1 MTGHSFIENPVLST
15 ETPSESPSPAPTPH
29 NELPKPL
36 QWPDWH
42 GIVDLAAA
50 VLVVITAFLIG
61 SFTATNSDLW
71 PHLAWGRLWSEGKAT
86 FGVDPFSYMTEG
98 RYWTNHAWLWD
109 IIAFTLYTKD
119 ATGGTLV
126 QFKAC
131 QFAGAV
137 ILLLLIRQRGRSLWP
152 WVVGGALA
160 AIASASF
167 AQVRPFAANPL
178 FLMATMHVL
187 FRLEWKPGSYRNAL
201 ILAGLFALW
210 SNMDNGFVFGPILV
224 GLTLLGELIQ
234 KKLPGEKTASGP
246 PIRDLAIAF
255 AASTAA
261 CMVNPHH
268 MHVWQWPAEFA
279 VGLPAV
285 DMLLDNEMVNVVI
298 SPLSEDFFNIPQRG
312 YNLNGL
318 ALLLLFIGVIAS
330 LAVTFRTVRVSHLLI
345 AIVFGYFGIRVMA
358 LILPASFVLAVIMA
372 MNFNRWSQGIVLKS
386 WGHPASRLIFLGSG
400 IGRIITLA
408 IACLLVPAAWPGW
421 LHPSG
426 SNRRVSW
433 AIEADEGLVGAARM
447 ISGWRSGGVEPAS
460 VRHFH
465 TSFEF
470 ANYVAWFAPG
480 ERVFLNQRWNLHA
493 PEVVPFLELRRQFLP
508 PRLIGDSEAK
518 NAQMQEWE
526 KIYSPAK
533 IEKQLS
539 AMNADTACIIG
550 SRSVPPLYRMNALV
564 SVKNWTTRWYGG
576 NGLIVTTNGDRP
588 AYNPTRELF
597 EGDQKAL
604 PSVVTLMPTPPSES
618 WADDFLRTP
627 KSPSAAINDAKAA
640 LDYGQLLNA
649 RLASVPVALFGGLVS
664 NGPRPLVDSELA
676 IPLLAIRAARR
687 AVADNPDDYRPYAM
701 LLQAYSSRQVPE
713 LWPDDPQAGL
723 IGERRMQTI
732 TLARRILARLPRP
745 DRCNID
751 QAMLGYS
758 LCEQLIQMLGGS
770 NQRDAAF
777 AMVADYKAYFKAGPG
792 VNFQINGMSQA
803 RNDQD
808 RKAVGDQYKKILED
822 FDNQENQIEQPVL
835 HAKGLLKRENATG
848 PARYIRLIEYG
859 LVNEAIAEFE
869 NVPDGEKSLAMAFQ
883 TATLMLN
890 SGLLERA
897 EPLTAQIR
905 NTIDDPNKLGK
916 INPQELEFIKQQ
928 LPELEFRVKVL
939 EGNVRQASDLLEKY
953 YAKRFPPIPS
963 EFKKLVETFSP
974 ASAQASWALGSYV
987 GIMHSGRVQMTQQ
1000 SLQDHLSQES
1010 RFAFQAAVLAILDG
1024 RIADARQ
1031 RLDQCLNP
1039 KGDYRMFFPW
1049 TTLAE
1054 RYRQMIGPAKSKD

>member
-15 ETPSESPSPAPTPH
+15 ETPSESPPPAPAPISAP
-29 NELPKPL
+29 PKPL

-50 VLVVITAFLIG
+50 VLVVITAFLIA

-71 PHLAWGRLWSEGKAT
+71 PHLAWGRLWSEGKAA
-86 FGVDPFSYMTEG
+86 FGVDPFSYATEG

-119 ATGGTLV
+119 STGGTLV

-137 ILLLLIRQRGRSLWP
+137 LILMLIRRRGCSLWP
-152 WVVGGALA
+152 WVIGGALA
-160 AIASASF
+160 VVASASF
-167 AQVRPFAANPL
+167 AQVRPFTINPL
-178 FLMATMHVL
+178 FLMGTMYVL
-187 FRLEWKPGSYRNAL
+187 FHREWVPGSYRNSL

-210 SNMDNGFVFGPILV
+210 SNIDNGFILGPLLV
-224 GLTLLGELIQ
+224 GLTLMGEVIQ
-234 KKLPGEKTASGP
+234 KTLFGEKMSTGP
-246 PIRDLAIAF
+246 GIKDLAIAC
-255 AASTAA
+255 AVSTAA

-268 MHVWQWPAEFA
+268 IHVWQWPAEMA
-279 VGLPAV
+279 VGLPFA
-285 DMLLDNEMVNVVI
+285 DMLLDNDTANVVI
-298 SPLSEDFFNIPQRG
+298 SPLSEDFFNVPQRG

-318 ALLLLFIGVIAS
+318 ALLLLVLGVILS
-330 LAVTFRTVRVSHLLI
+330 LALTFRTVRLSHLLI
-345 AIVFGYFGIRVMA
+345 TLVFGYFSIRVMA
-358 LILPASFVLAVIMA
+358 MIMPTSFVLAVIMA
-372 MNFNRWSQGIVLKS
+372 MAFNRLADGIVLKS
-386 WGHPASRLIFLGSG
+386 WGHPGSRLIYLGSG
-400 IGRIITLA
+400 IGRMLTLA
-408 IACLLVPAAWPGW
+408 VAVLLVPAAWPGW

-433 AIEADEGLVGAARM
+433 AIEADEGLVSVARM
-447 ISGWRSGGVEPAS
+447 ISGWRTAGGEPAS

-470 ANYVAWFAPG
+470 ANYVAWFVPG

-493 PEVVPFLELRRQFLP
+493 PEVAPFLELRRQFLP
-508 PRLIGDSEAK
+508 PRLVGDSESK

-526 KIYSPAK
+526 KMYAPEK
-533 IEKQLS
+533 IEKQLA
-539 AMNADTACIIG
+539 AMQADTACIIG

-564 SVKNWTTRWYGG
+564 SVRNWTTRWYGG

-604 PSVVTLMPTPPSES
+604 PSVVTITPTPPSES

-627 KSPSAAINDAKAA
+627 KSPSPAINDAKAA

-649 RLASVPVALFGGLVS
+649 RFASVPVALFGGIVA
-664 NGPRPLVDSELA
+664 NGPRPLLDSELA
-676 IPLLAIRAARR
+676 IPILAIRAARR
-687 AVADNPDDYRPYAM
+687 AIADNPDDYRPYAM
-701 LLQAYSSRQVPE
+701 LLQAYSIRQVPE

-745 DRCNID
+745 ERCNID

-758 LCEQLIQMLGGS
+758 LCEQLIQLLGSS

-777 AMVADYKAYFKAGPG
+777 ALVADYKSYFKAGPG
-792 VNFQINGMSQA
+792 VNFQINGMAQA

-848 PARYIRLIEYG
+848 PARYIRLMEYG
-859 LVNEAIAEFE
+859 LVDEAIAEFE
-869 NVPDGEKSLAMAFQ
+869 KVPDGEKSLAMAFQ

-890 SGLLERA
+890 AGLLERA

-905 NTIDDPNKLGK
+905 NTIDDPSKLGK

-953 YAKRFPPIPS
+953 YAKRFPPIPP

-1000 SLQDHLSQES
+1000 SLQDHISQES
-1010 RFAFQAAVLAILDG
+1010 RFAFQAAVLAIYDG

-1039 KGDYRMFFPW
+1039 KGDFRMIFAW
-1049 TTLAE
+1049 TSLAE
-1054 RYRQMIGPAKSKD
+1054 RYRQMIGAAKSNN

>member
-1 MTGHSFIENPVLST
+1 M
-15 ETPSESPSPAPTPH
+15 
-29 NELPKPL
+29 
-36 QWPDWH
+36 
-42 GIVDLAAA
+42 
-50 VLVVITAFLIG
+50 LVVITAFLIA

-71 PHLAWGRLWSEGKAT
+71 PHLAWGRLWSEGKAA
-86 FGVDPFSYMTEG
+86 FGVDPFSYATEG

-119 ATGGTLV
+119 STGGTLV

-137 ILLLLIRQRGRSLWP
+137 LILMLIRRRGCSLWP
-152 WVVGGALA
+152 WVIGGALA
-160 AIASASF
+160 VVASASF
-167 AQVRPFAANPL
+167 AQVRPFTINPL
-178 FLMATMHVL
+178 FLMGTMYVL
-187 FRLEWKPGSYRNAL
+187 FHREWVPGSYRNSL

-210 SNMDNGFVFGPILV
+210 SNIDNGFILGPLLV
-224 GLTLLGELIQ
+224 GLTLMGEVIQ
-234 KKLPGEKTASGP
+234 KTLFGGKMSTGPGIK
-246 PIRDLAIAF
+246 DLAIAC
-255 AASTAA
+255 AVSTAA

-268 MHVWQWPAEFA
+268 IHVWQWPAEMA
-279 VGLPAV
+279 VGLPFA
-285 DMLLDNEMVNVVI
+285 DMLLDNDTANVVI
-298 SPLSEDFFNIPQRG
+298 SPLSEDFFNVPQRG

-318 ALLLLFIGVIAS
+318 ALLLLVLGVILS
-330 LAVTFRTVRVSHLLI
+330 LALTFRTVRLSHLLI
-345 AIVFGYFGIRVMA
+345 TLVFGYFSIRVMA
-358 LILPASFVLAVIMA
+358 MIMPTSFVLAVIMA
-372 MNFNRWSQGIVLKS
+372 MAFNRLADGIVLKS
-386 WGHPASRLIFLGSG
+386 WGHPGSRLIYLGSG
-400 IGRIITLA
+400 IGRMLTLA
-408 IACLLVPAAWPGW
+408 VAVLLVPAAWPGW

-433 AIEADEGLVGAARM
+433 AIEADEGLVSVARM
-447 ISGWRSGGVEPAS
+447 ISGWRTAGGEPAS

-470 ANYVAWFAPG
+470 ANYVAWFVPG

-493 PEVVPFLELRRQFLP
+493 PEVAPFLELRRQFLP
-508 PRLIGDSEAK
+508 PRLVGDSESK

-526 KIYSPAK
+526 KMYAPEK
-533 IEKQLS
+533 IEKQLA
-539 AMNADTACIIG
+539 AMQADTACIIG

-564 SVKNWTTRWYGG
+564 SVRNWTTRWYGG

-604 PSVVTLMPTPPSES
+604 PSVVTITPTPPSES

-627 KSPSAAINDAKAA
+627 KSPSPAINDAKAA

-649 RLASVPVALFGGLVS
+649 RFASVPVALFGGIVA
-664 NGPRPLVDSELA
+664 NGPRPLLDSELA
-676 IPLLAIRAARR
+676 IPILAIRAARR
-687 AVADNPDDYRPYAM
+687 AIADNPDDYRPYAM
-701 LLQAYSSRQVPE
+701 LLQAYSIRQVPE

-745 DRCNID
+745 ERCNID

-758 LCEQLIQMLGGS
+758 LCEQLIQLLGSS

-777 AMVADYKAYFKAGPG
+777 ALVADYKSYFKAGPG
-792 VNFQINGMSQA
+792 VNFQINGMAQA

-848 PARYIRLIEYG
+848 PARYIRLMEYG
-859 LVNEAIAEFE
+859 LVDEAIAEFE
-869 NVPDGEKSLAMAFQ
+869 KVPDGEKSLAMAFQ

-890 SGLLERA
+890 AGLLERA

-905 NTIDDPNKLGK
+905 NTIDDPSKLGK

-953 YAKRFPPIPS
+953 YAKRFPPIPP

-1000 SLQDHLSQES
+1000 SLQDHISQES
-1010 RFAFQAAVLAILDG
+1010 RFAFQAAVLAIYDG

-1039 KGDYRMFFPW
+1039 KGDFRMIFAW
-1049 TTLAE
+1049 TSLAE
-1054 RYRQMIGPAKSKD
+1054 RYRQMIGAAKSNN